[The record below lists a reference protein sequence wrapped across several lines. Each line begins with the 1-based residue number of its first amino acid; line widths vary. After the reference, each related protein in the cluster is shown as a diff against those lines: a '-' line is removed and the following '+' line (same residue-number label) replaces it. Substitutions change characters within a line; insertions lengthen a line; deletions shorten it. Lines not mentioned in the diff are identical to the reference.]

1 MNIRTKLFIFIPI
14 LVILINLV
22 SFFVFQSGKKV
33 QESYNVMIDRVFL
46 YKQISMETQENL
58 RLLSGYIANQDTNSY
73 SSFLRHKGKLQALQ
87 ASLEKQN
94 RGGNEELILENY
106 SHLISS
112 FLELETATTKKL
124 LEQDFAGYVEQYKE
138 VEKIA
143 SFIREDSQN
152 LVDLELSNYQPIFKK
167 IMANT
172 RSMNQ
177 LGGILFILT
186 TALSIVFAIWL
197 SRSIVIPIQ
206 RLVYIAKQ
214 IGKGNLDIA
223 VPVFQAKDE
232 FSILGNMFHEMLEN
246 LRTLMGKNMEIL
258 EKERLVKE
266 LELKALQSQ
275 INPHFL
281 FNTLNV
287 ISKLAYIE
295 GAEQTS
301 DLTVSTSN
309 LLRYN
314 LRKLDEPVTLRDEIK
329 HAEEYFAI
337 QKARFRDRVQFR
349 LDINES
355 CLEQA
360 IPCLTLQPL
369 LENAF
374 VHGIEG
380 MEAGAIIELSVKE
393 IDNFVFVSIFDNGAG
408 MTKETKEALLTA
420 STVFPTKR
428 RSTGLG
434 TTNVFKR
441 LRLFYEKE
449 EIVDIISKQDEG
461 TSIILKLPIK
471 QGGQGKVCINY

>member
-22 SFFVFQSGKKV
+22 SFFVFESGKKV
-33 QESYNVMIDRVFL
+33 QESYNIMIDRVFL

-58 RLLSGYIANQDTNSY
+58 RLLSSYIANQNIDYY
-73 SSFLRHKGKLQALQ
+73 SSFLEHKKTLQDLQ
-87 ASLEKQN
+87 ASLEKQS
-94 RGGNEELILENY
+94 RGGNEELVLENY
-106 SHLISS
+106 SHLIAS
-112 FLELETATTKKL
+112 FLELETATTDKL
-124 LEQDFAGYVEQYKE
+124 LEQDFAGYAEQYKE

-172 RSMNQ
+172 QSMNQ

-186 TALSIVFAIWL
+186 TVLSIVFAIWL

-223 VPVFQAKDE
+223 VPVFPAKDE
-232 FSILGNMFHEMLEN
+232 FGILGNMFHEMLEN

-329 HAEEYFAI
+329 HAEEYFTI
-337 QKARFRDRVQFR
+337 QKARFRDRVQFI
-349 LDINES
+349 LNIDKS
-355 CLEQA
+355 CLEQT

-374 VHGIEG
+374 IHGIEG
-380 MEAGAIIELSVKE
+380 METGAIIDLSVEKAE
-393 IDNFVFVSIFDNGAG
+393 DVVIVSVIDNGAG
-408 MTKETKEALLTA
+408 MNNEIREALLTA
-420 STVFPTKR
+420 SHIFPTKG

-441 LRLFYEKE
+441 LRLFYERE
-449 EIVDIISKQDEG
+449 DVVDIISKQGEG
-461 TSIILKLPIK
+461 TRIILRLPIK
-471 QGGQGKVCINY
+471 QGGQGKICIDY